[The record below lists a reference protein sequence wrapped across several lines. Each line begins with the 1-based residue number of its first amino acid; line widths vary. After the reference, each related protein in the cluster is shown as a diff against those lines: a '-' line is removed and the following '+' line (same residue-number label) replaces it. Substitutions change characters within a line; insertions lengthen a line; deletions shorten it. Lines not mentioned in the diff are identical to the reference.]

1 LRRIVIAVTAL
12 VVLGTASAVYAATSN
27 PINTYTAPMKF
38 TPGKAGSKK
47 KPSPTGFTQDIT
59 AMGTNG
65 NRTAVTL
72 DFLTKI
78 YGLKVDGKDFPTC
91 SLKKIATDKSD
102 SGCPKG
108 AKVASGFITAALGS
122 YKNFAATAPGVQACD
137 PKLDVWNGGQ
147 GKLTFFFVTDS
158 THVCLGGALTTGG
171 TPPYP
176 ATYKNQGGF
185 LVTNVPIPAAI
196 NFPLGPGVLAGSLE
210 SEHLVWAKRTKKVK
224 GKTVAS
230 VASVACKGGK
240 RPYSTKITANL
251 PSTHE
256 TQTTTVSGSAKCS
269 K

>member
-1 LRRIVIAVTAL
+1 MRRIVIAVTAL
-12 VVLGTASAVYAATSN
+12 VVLGTASAVYAATTN
-27 PINTYTAPMKF
+27 PINKYTAPMKF

-47 KPSPTGFTQDIT
+47 KPSPIGFTQDIT
-59 AMGTNG
+59 AAGTNG

-91 SLKKIATDKSD
+91 SLHKIATAKND

-122 YKNFAATAPGVQACD
+122 FNNFSTTAPGVQACD

-158 THVCLGGALTTGG
+158 DARVPRRGPNDRWHAAVPRDVQESGRLPGDQRPDSGRDRLPPRSRGPGGITRDRAPGLGQEDQEGEGKDGRLDRVRRL
-171 TPPYP
+171 
-176 ATYKNQGGF
+176 QGRQAAVLDHNHGESAP
-185 LVTNVPIPAAI
+185 TNV
-196 NFPLGPGVLAGSLE
+196 
-210 SEHLVWAKRTKKVK
+210 
-224 GKTVAS
+224 
-230 VASVACKGGK
+230 
-240 RPYSTKITANL
+240 
-251 PSTHE
+251 
-256 TQTTTVSGSAKCS
+256 TQSTTVSGSAKCS